1 MEIHIGEIETPIGKI
16 VLGESGGALVALDFE
31 SSVEPL
37 VARLKRRY
45 GEFQVGEGN
54 GARKFRDR
62 LEAYFQGD
70 LDALM
75 GIAVDPAGTA
85 FQREV
90 WSALQRIPTGST
102 ASYSDIAVA
111 VGRPAAVRAV
121 GLANARNPI
130 AVVIPCHRVVGRDG
144 SLTGYAGGLERKRW
158 LLEHE
163 GCFPQSQLKLL

>member
-1 MEIHIGEIETPIGKI
+1 MEIRFDEMETPIGNI
-16 VLGESGGALVALDFE
+16 VIGEVGGALVALDFE
-31 SSVEPL
+31 SGVQPV

-45 GEFQVGEGN
+45 GRIEINNGN
-54 GARKFRDR
+54 GARSFRDR
-62 LEAYFQGD
+62 LKAYFDGD
-70 LDALM
+70 LAAITGLR
-75 GIAVDPAGTA
+75 VDPKGTA

-90 WSALQRIPTGST
+90 WDALQRIPAGST
-102 ASYSDIAVA
+102 ASYSDIAA
-111 VGRPAAVRAV
+111 KIGRPAAVRAV

-163 GCFPQSQLKLL
+163 GCFQQSQLSLI

>member
-1 MEIHIGEIETPIGKI
+1 MEIHIDEIETPIGKI
-16 VLGESGGALVALDFE
+16 VFGESNGALCALDFE
-31 SSVEPL
+31 RSAAPV

-45 GEFQVGEGN
+45 SAIEVSN
-54 GARKFRDR
+54 GGGSSQFRAR
-62 LEAYFQGD
+62 LEAYFHGD
-70 LDALM
+70 LAALN
-75 GIAVDPAGTA
+75 GIVVDPKGTP

-90 WSALQRIPTGST
+90 WDALQRIPVVST
-102 ASYSDIAVA
+102 ASYSDIAA
-111 VGRPAAVRAV
+111 TIGRPMAVRAV

-163 GCFPQSQLKLL
+163 GCFPQAQLKLL